1 MCIRDRYKGVLES
14 LEGRCRVKIS
24 SLLSSVAEPELKLI
38 SVSYTHLSSVY
49 SNIGHFSSK
58 REVIMRKILVYA
70 VLLMLICSL
79 AACAGESAPSATAQP
94 TALQTGANTQT
105 NSPSAGNTLQG
116 TQSALPSPCL
126 LYTSFALP
134 AA

>member
-1 MCIRDRYKGVLES
+1 
-14 LEGRCRVKIS
+14 
-24 SLLSSVAEPELKLI
+24 
-38 SVSYTHLSSVY
+38 
-49 SNIGHFSSK
+49 
-58 REVIMRKILVYA
+58 MRKILVYA

-116 TQSALPSPCL
+116 TQSALPSP
-126 LYTSFALP
+126 TPTGNLP
-134 AA
+134 SSTISGSELSPSQSWELNSGAFGQPSLCSD